1 MQTHSIGETTPRLQT
16 ADLGL
21 PEVRLMPTTYH
32 DSDFYGA
39 SGVAA
44 QYCGFSE
51 PPTSP
56 RGYWMHAWGPK
67 QFLAFDSPI
76 LYFGPVDLK
85 GKSDYHWVGRL
96 DEKNLLRRHGY
107 KNAEAIGL
115 PIVYVPD
122 QPVARRQGSLLVMP
136 AHSSDDTTSDWKFEE
151 YADEIARIRP
161 SFSEVWICIHPSCWE
176 HGYWVNVFKERGFP
190 VVQGALY
197 TDRNALERLYRL
209 FSSFEYVT
217 TNAIGSHVAYAAY
230 LGAKVS
236 FYGSYA
242 EVGSANYNN
251 VKEYESMM
259 EHWEWARAETT
270 VRQYYPELFC
280 HPAEAK
286 QRIDWGRYEVGF
298 DKKVLPAQL
307 RSLFGWTLGA
317 RLAQS
322 AQAAAGTV
330 SDKARECLRIAIP
343 SRLRHRRRL
352 RRDSNFHREWEHR
365 QEVERLESVPRNT
378 TTTTN
383 LVGGCFELVDSKSFL
398 TQYKAI
404 FEQQIYRFE
413 SRKETPLIIDGGA
426 NVGLSVL
433 YFKRSFPKS
442 RIIAF
447 EADPE
452 IFQVLSKNCAAFQ
465 LENVELIPKALWT
478 EETVVK
484 FDRDGA
490 DAGRIVAQT
499 NSLEAVDVCAC
510 RLKDYLDQE
519 VDLLKLD
526 LEGSEL
532 DVLVDCEDVLANV
545 QKIVVEYHSFRDQPQ
560 KLHLLTQILNAA
572 GFRLHVNSGL
582 VSPQPLWWRQVS
594 KSMDMRLYIY
604 GFRP

>member
-1 MQTHSIGETTPRLQT
+1 
-16 ADLGL
+16 
-21 PEVRLMPTTYH
+21 MPTTYH
-32 DSDFYGA
+32 DSAFYGA
-39 SGVAA
+39 SAVAA
-44 QYCGFSE
+44 EYCGFSE
-51 PPTSP
+51 PPASP

-67 QFLAFDSPI
+67 QFLVFDSPI

-85 GKSDYHWVGRL
+85 GKSDYHWVDRL
-96 DEKNLLRRHGY
+96 DEENLLRRHGY
-107 KNAEAIGL
+107 SNAKAIGL

-122 QPVARRQGSLLVMP
+122 QPVARREGTLLVMP
-136 AHSSDDTTSDWKFEE
+136 AHSSEDTTSDWKFEE

-176 HGYWVNVFKERGFP
+176 HGYWVNVFIERGFP

-197 TDRNALERLYRL
+197 TDRNALERMYRL
-209 FSSFEYVT
+209 FSSFDYVT
-217 TNAIGSHVAYAAY
+217 TNAVGSHVAYAAY

-251 VKEYESMM
+251 VTEYQPMM
-259 EHWEWARAETT
+259 EHWEWARAEST

-280 HPAEAK
+280 PPAEAK

-298 DKKVLPAQL
+298 DRKVSPAQL
-307 RSLFGWTLGA
+307 RSLFGWTVGA
-317 RLAQS
+317 RLAQR
-322 AQAAAGTV
+322 AQGAARTI
-330 SDKARECLRIAIP
+330 SEKARECLRIAIP
-343 SRLRHRRRL
+343 SGVKHRRILSRESHF
-352 RRDSNFHREWEHR
+352 RRECEHR
-365 QEVERLESVPRNT
+365 TEVERLERVPRNT
-378 TTTTN
+378 TSTTS
-383 LVGGCFELVDSKSFL
+383 LLGGCFELVDSKSFL
-398 TQYKAI
+398 GQYKAI

-413 SRKETPLIIDGGA
+413 SRKEAPLIVDGGA

-447 EADPE
+447 EADPD

-478 EETVVK
+478 EETIVK

-490 DAGRIVAQT
+490 DAGRILAQT
-499 NSLEAVDVCAC
+499 NSLDAVDVCAC
-510 RLKDYLDQE
+510 RLRDYLDQE

-526 LEGSEL
+526 LEGAEL

-560 KLHLLTQILNAA
+560 KLHLLTQILNDA
-572 GFRLHVNSGL
+572 GFRLHVHAGL
-582 VSPQPLWWRQVS
+582 ASPQPLWWRQVS
-594 KSMDMRLYIY
+594 KGMDMRLYVY
-604 GFRP
+604 GFRPGHQLIPANE